1 MQKLVQ
7 AVNSGLQITSV
18 RFRHLPDEMH
28 KVIKTRAGKVALQ
41 LGKTVIQAELWLSK
55 QTKRFRNY
63 GPNTKGKLG
72 PNSTVN
78 INSVEVYLNGTGW
91 IGLAQ
96 MTAEGIRRC
105 SPKKKKP
112 SAVAKIERQLTLGR
126 GPDTIADTNTSKS
139 LLEVCKKWGVP
150 ADEFA
155 HKIDMATALIVEQWK
170 KLTGST
176 PCCAS

>member
-1 MQKLVQ
+1 
-7 AVNSGLQITSV
+7 
-18 RFRHLPDEMH
+18 
-28 KVIKTRAGKVALQ
+28 
-41 LGKTVIQAELWLSK
+41 
-55 QTKRFRNY
+55 
-63 GPNTKGKLG
+63 
-72 PNSTVN
+72 
-78 INSVEVYLNGTGW
+78 
-91 IGLAQ
+91 

-112 SAVAKIERQLTLGR
+112 SGVAKIERQLTRGR

-176 PCCAS
+176 PCSGTCSA